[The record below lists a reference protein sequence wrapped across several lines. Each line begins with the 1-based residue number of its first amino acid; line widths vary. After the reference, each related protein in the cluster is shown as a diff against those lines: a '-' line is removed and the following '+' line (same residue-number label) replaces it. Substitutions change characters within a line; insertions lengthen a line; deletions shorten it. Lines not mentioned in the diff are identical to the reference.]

1 MNTDE
6 IARREASE
14 ILRLTLEE
22 NPRTPPHV
30 LADRAIEAFLKVQNK
45 VTGFRPQSR

>member
-22 NPRTPPHV
+22 NPRTPPHI
-30 LADRAIEAFLKVQNK
+30 LADRAIETFLKIGAPNIK
-45 VTGFRPQSR
+45 DCPPSR